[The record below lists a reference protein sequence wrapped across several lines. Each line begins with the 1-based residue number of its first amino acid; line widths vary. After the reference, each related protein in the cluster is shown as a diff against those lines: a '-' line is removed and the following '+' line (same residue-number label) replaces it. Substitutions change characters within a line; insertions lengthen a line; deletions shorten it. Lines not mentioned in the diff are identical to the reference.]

1 MRIQEEEEDNLDI
14 PLASLMD
21 AMFILIIFFVVTTTM
36 KKVHRELPLE
46 LPPSA
51 VAVSR
56 VSSTEVLV
64 LSVDAEGNK
73 YVNSEPVTTT
83 GLLDSL
89 REAALADPN
98 RRVRIDADRDTRYS
112 AIVEVIEAAHFQG
125 LYNVGFRTRNPDAK
139 PSP

>member
-1 MRIQEEEEDNLDI
+1 MRIQEEEEDYLEI

-64 LSVDAEGNK
+64 LSVDSEGNK

-89 REAALADPN
+89 REAALVDPN

-125 LYNVGFRTRNPDAK
+125 LKNVGFRTRNPDTK
-139 PSP
+139 K